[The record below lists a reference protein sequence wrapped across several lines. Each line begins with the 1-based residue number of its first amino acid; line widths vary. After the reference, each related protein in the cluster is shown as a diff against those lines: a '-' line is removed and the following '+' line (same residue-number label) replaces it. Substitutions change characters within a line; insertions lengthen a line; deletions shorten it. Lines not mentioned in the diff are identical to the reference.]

1 MTLVPDYIRARSVAE
16 AAEAL
21 RAAEGGGILVAG
33 GTIIASLINQH
44 LAEPSTLIDI
54 SPIET
59 MKSIRV
65 HGDGKVELG
74 ALVTHEQVRRSAD
87 IQRHLPLMAEIAKDI
102 SSWRLRNRGTLG
114 GSICTMGG
122 QGDPATGLIALGA
135 QLVLSRGHGQRTIP
149 IESFYK
155 DGFSLDLAED
165 EILETVLVPPV
176 PQNAHFAFGKE
187 GPRNA
192 MDWTQLTVSVVFTEA
207 QGRIETTRIGV
218 NGAAATALRA
228 RGAEEALTGSALDA
242 IDWKSAQAALAA
254 EISPETD
261 LVYSAD
267 FKRHLAGVLLKR
279 AVNKALGTAPRQ
291 ENIV

>member
-65 HGDGKVELG
+65 QGDGKVELG
-74 ALVTHEQVRRSAD
+74 ALVTHEQVRRSAE
-87 IQRHLPLMAEIAKDI
+87 IHRHLPLMAEIAKDI

-114 GSICTMGG
+114 GSICTIGG

-135 QLVLSRGHGQRTIP
+135 QLVLSRGHEQRTIP

-155 DGFSLDLAED
+155 DGFSLDLSED
-165 EILETVLVPPV
+165 EILESVIVPPM
-176 PQNAHFAFGKE
+176 PPNARFAFGKE

-192 MDWTQLTVSVVFTEA
+192 MDWTQLTVSVVFTETR
-207 QGRIETTRIGV
+207 GCIETIRIGV

-228 RGAEEALTGSALDA
+228 RGAEAALTGVAVDTIDWRSAL
-242 IDWKSAQAALAA
+242 AALAA

-267 FKRHLAGVLLKR
+267 FKRHLVGVLLKR
-279 AVNKALGTAPRQ
+279 AITKALGTTPHQ